1 MPRTMADCAPMPP
14 QDPSVPPQQPSDATL
29 LAAYAMGQAQAFEH
43 LYARHQAGLY
53 RFVRRLLGTALAA
66 QADEVFQDV
75 WMRVLQSAEGWQADG
90 AASFRTWLYTLAHHR
105 AIDMLRRGGR
115 ELSVDAD
122 DAGPGGWEPEAPAWE
137 QWPAADGPTAE
148 DQVFWRAAGRRLLDC
163 LDQLPAAQRAAFLLH
178 HEEGL
183 PLEQLAARLELGFE
197 TLKSRLRYAM
207 SKLRTCMGAY
217 LPPPAP

>member
-1 MPRTMADCAPMPP
+1 MADCAPMPP
-14 QDPSVPPQQPSDATL
+14 PDPSAPPQQPSDATL

-75 WMRVLQSAEGWQADG
+75 WMRVLQSAAGWQADG

-105 AIDMLRRGGR
+105 AVDMLRKSGR
-115 ELSVDAD
+115 ELSI
-122 DAGPGGWEPEAPAWE
+122 DAGSEDAHGFEPEGTAAWA
-137 QWPAADGPTAE
+137 QWPAADGPAAE
-148 DQVFWRAAGRRLLDC
+148 DQVFWRAAGQRLLDC

-183 PLEQLAARLELGFE
+183 ALDQLAAKLELGFE

-217 LPPPAP
+217 LPPAP